1 MLIQNKKAFF
11 ADCVFYIHENVYEP
25 SDDTF
30 FFADN
35 LNVKEKERVIDLGTG
50 CGFLGIIA
58 AKKASKVIA
67 VDINPYAVH
76 CAKMNAK
83 LNEVNNKMFFLQGDL
98 FSSIKT
104 GTFFDLILFNPPYLP
119 IEPKDNFSWIELA
132 WAGGLNGRQVIQRFI
147 NDAPKYLERKG
158 KILLLQSSLS
168 DVKATLKS
176 FKKNNLKASIVG
188 KRRLPFFETIMIYK
202 AEHKLNE

>member
-11 ADCVFYIHENVYEP
+11 ADCVFNIHENVYEP

-35 LNVKEKERVIDLGTG
+35 LNVKEREKVIDLGTG

-98 FSSIKT
+98 FS
-104 GTFFDLILFNPPYLP
+104 
-119 IEPKDNFSWIELA
+119 
-132 WAGGLNGRQVIQRFI
+132 
-147 NDAPKYLERKG
+147 
-158 KILLLQSSLS
+158 
-168 DVKATLKS
+168 
-176 FKKNNLKASIVG
+176 
-188 KRRLPFFETIMIYK
+188 
-202 AEHKLNE
+202 